1 MNDKKKLQRKLDRMG
16 KKKGNTADASD
27 TRKEINEFIQDNGRP
42 GQKRRAQKLNDKINP
57 SYQGI
62 APIKGMTDAE
72 ARSIDEDTYPDGPS
86 RKSALNMLGISS
98 PLDKRGLWD
107 NIHAKRK
114 RGEAPNKPGDKGYP
128 TDKALRDSQ

>member
-1 MNDKKKLQRKLDRMG
+1 MSDEKRLQRKLDRMG
-16 KKKGNTADASD
+16 KKKGNTADVSD
-27 TRKEINEFIQDNGRP
+27 GREEVNEFIQDNGRP

-57 SYQGI
+57 SYQGV
-62 APIKGMTDAE
+62 APIKGMTDAQ
-72 ARSIDEDTYPDGPS
+72 AKSIDEDTYPDGPS

-98 PLDKRGLWD
+98 PLNKRGLWD

-128 TDKALRDSQ
+128 TNKALKDSQ